1 MGQLKRMDART
12 LYTKD
17 GRLGR
22 GQLTCLNFTYVHTKT
37 NKQKYILLLLLL

>member
-1 MGQLKRMDART
+1 MGMPEPI
-12 LYTKD
+12 YTKD

-37 NKQKYILLLLLL
+37 NKKIKIKKKNKKP